1 MNLLN
6 MLMSSM
12 NSQSSVNSLSQQTG
26 VSSSALKK
34 LLPILIPI
42 LLKYLTSNASSTSG
56 AQSLLGA
63 LTQHT
68 SKKSLAEQ
76 IDEVDQKDG
85 AAIIKHILGDDKER
99 VVVEASKKS
108 GVKEA
113 DVEKSLSSIAPALLS
128 SLSAATDSAS
138 QQTTQASGSPLDFS
152 SLLGIFGGTEE
163 EEPAPAADTGILSL
177 FGNNDPKPQQTKP
190 QSSGGFF
197 SLFTNLFGGGVQQQQ
212 QQEDTSSFDGS
223 SLLSTLLGM
232 MK

>member
-6 MLMSSM
+6 MLLSSM
-12 NSQSSVNSLSQQTG
+12 SSQSSVNSLSQQTG

-85 AAIIKHILGDDKER
+85 AAIINHILGDDKER
-99 VVVEASKKS
+99 VVMEASKKS

-138 QQTTQASGSPLDFS
+138 QQTTQASGSPLDFT
-152 SLLGIFGGTEE
+152 SLLGIFGGAGEA
-163 EEPAPAADTGILSL
+163 EPAPAADTGILSL
-177 FGNNDPKPQQTKP
+177 FDNNNAKPQQTKP

-197 SLFTNLFGGGVQQQQ
+197 SLFAKLFGGGTQQQQ
-212 QQEDTSSFDGS
+212 QQQDTSSFDGS
-223 SLLSTLLGM
+223 SLLSALLGM